1 MLLEDRISL
10 KDFHGHLGPYAVVG
24 YRMGKL
30 ALGLLEARG
39 KKLKALVRTGTRP
52 PISCMIDGIQFATP
66 CTLGKG
72 NIEVLDEGRPQA
84 VFSGEK
90 SITITL
96 KDSVKETIDRNMSDG
111 EAMAMRVWDMPD
123 KDLFEVI

>member
-1 MLLEDRISL
+1 MLLEHRINL

-24 YRMGKL
+24 YRMGQI
-30 ALGLLEARG
+30 ALELLEARG
-39 KKLKALVRTGTRP
+39 KKLRAIAKCGTAP
-52 PISCMIDGIQFATP
+52 PISCMLDGIQFSTP

-72 NIEVLDEGRPQA
+72 NIEVVDGGKAQA

-90 SITITL
+90 TITITL

-111 EAMAMRVWDMPD
+111 EAMAMRVWDMD
-123 KDLFEVI
+123 KEELFEVI